1 MEQILGVGIGIATV
15 CLLLSIIASHVQ
27 EVTATFTSR
36 RAATLEL
43 ALQKMLE
50 DPTLYGMFAS
60 HPLIQNISF
69 HPPKFLLLKFFSV
82 NKPRPSY
89 IASPL
94 FSRVLLTTL
103 AMRHNIPATDFPTM
117 LAAMPASPLKERLLT
132 LMVGVGNNA
141 AACNA
146 LVEQWYDGTM
156 ERVNGF
162 YKRRTQWV
170 LMFIGLLLAILC
182 NANLF
187 SVTSTLW
194 LSKDSRDS
202 VAALAQIYG
211 CKNGETCNAP
221 NYEQARRDMEE
232 KLNPLPMGYKH
243 GSVKAYWSR
252 LLHGKDETNR
262 EVSYWDELGSGL
274 YTLGG
279 WFLTAI
285 AVSLGAPFWFDML
298 NNFVNLRITGARPA
312 TGVEMRAAAAKAQV
326 DVHVAGPQGNT

>member
-15 CLLLSIIASHVQ
+15 CLLLSILASHVQ
-27 EVTATFTSR
+27 EVTAAFTSR

-50 DPTLYGMFAS
+50 DPALYTSFAS

-69 HPPKFLLLKFFSV
+69 HPPKFLLLKFFSE
-82 NKPRPSY
+82 NRARPSY

-94 FSRVLLTTL
+94 FSRVLLATL
-103 AMRHNIPATDFPTM
+103 NTRNNLAATDFPSLM
-117 LAAMPASPLKERLLT
+117 GAMPASPLKQRLQT
-132 LMVGVGNNA
+132 LMAGIEKNP

-146 LVEQWYDGTM
+146 AIEQWYDGTM

-170 LMFIGLLLAILC
+170 LMLIGLILAIVC

-187 SVTSTLW
+187 NVTSTLW
-194 LSKDSRDS
+194 LSTDARDS

-211 CKNGETCNAP
+211 CKSGETCNAP
-221 NYEQARRDMEE
+221 NYEQARHDMEE
-232 KLNPLPMGYKH
+232 KLNPLPLGYKH
-243 GSVKAYWSR
+243 GSVKQYWSG
-252 LLHGKDETNR
+252 LLNGTDETGKR
-262 EVSYWDELGSGL
+262 IVYWDQIGSGL

-279 WFLTAI
+279 WLLTAV

-298 NNFVNLRITGARPA
+298 NNFINLRINGAKPPTGI
-312 TGVEMRAAAAKAQV
+312 ELRAAATQAQV
-326 DVHVAGPQGNT
+326 DLHMTGPQGNP